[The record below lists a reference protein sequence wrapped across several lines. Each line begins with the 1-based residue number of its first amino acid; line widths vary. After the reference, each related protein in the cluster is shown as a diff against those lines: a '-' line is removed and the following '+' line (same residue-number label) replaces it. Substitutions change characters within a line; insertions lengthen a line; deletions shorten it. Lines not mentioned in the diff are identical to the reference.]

1 MKTEHIFP
9 TALIVIDCAAALV
22 YGLHG
27 DWRHL
32 IYWLSAAVLTA
43 TVTY

>member
-9 TALIVIDCAAALV
+9 TALIALDCAAALV

-27 DWRHL
+27 DIRHL
-32 IYWLSAAVLTA
+32 IYWFAAAALTA